1 MKLEHYRDLIN
12 NLPEKNHSVISE
24 ISKWTNNDVN
34 FSKILDKIENKFKK
48 INHPEKIEISRENL
62 YRLGES
68 EELDVFIIATIIWG
82 YPNGM
87 RGNNFNN
94 IIKNFGTLKLILYK
108 NKNGISNWK
117 ENWKEIELVKG
128 LGISTYTKFLNF
140 LNVEIEKNNALIL
153 DSRIIQALNMKIFAE
168 LTISEI
174 NYNSAHRHY
183 TEYLKL
189 INLQAKNLNVEAK
202 KIEMFLFIFGSNL
215 KNLN

>member
-1 MKLEHYRDLIN
+1 
-12 NLPEKNHSVISE
+12 
-24 ISKWTNNDVN
+24 
-34 FSKILDKIENKFKK
+34 
-48 INHPEKIEISRENL
+48 
-62 YRLGES
+62 
-68 EELDVFIIATIIWG
+68 
-82 YPNGM
+82 
-87 RGNNFNN
+87 
-94 IIKNFGTLKLILYK
+94 LKLILYK

-140 LNVEIEKNNALIL
+140 LNVEIENNNALIL